1 MNVNDALNT
10 VTSVANGIVGL
21 GLSLVIVA
29 LVVDILFP
37 GTTAIVG
44 NVSAL
49 VSSFTSQGLVGLVT
63 LIVFVA
69 IASRWFNS
77 RWPIGE
83 IINEH
88 DLVIALRDRIIAGA
102 GLDVFQEEPYSGPL
116 TNYENVILSPHI
128 GSYAQEIRMTME
140 LEAVNNLIEG
150 LDTKWKK

>member
-10 VTSVANGIVGL
+10 GTSVANGIVGL

-37 GTTAIVG
+37 GTTAIVS

-69 IASRWFNS
+69 IASR
-77 RWPIGE
+77 
-83 IINEH
+83 
-88 DLVIALRDRIIAGA
+88 
-102 GLDVFQEEPYSGPL
+102 
-116 TNYENVILSPHI
+116 
-128 GSYAQEIRMTME
+128 
-140 LEAVNNLIEG
+140 
-150 LDTKWKK
+150 